1 MRAFLVVL
9 NSRSGALSTDQTCFL
24 HSEFDGIHV
33 FNSSWLV
40 PWRGSAAELGGA
52 IRRRLPHTQ
61 VAVADVSEDWHL
73 AA

>member
-1 MRAFLVVL
+1 MKAFLVL
-9 NSRSGALSTDQTCFL
+9 FNSGSGAASADRTSFL
-24 HSEFDGIHV
+24 PAGLNGIRVFD
-33 FNSSWLV
+33 SSWLV
-40 PWRGSAAELGGA
+40 PWRGSAAELGGE